1 MFRVYVWVNTGK
13 FGKEL
18 EHFRALWVSHQIT
31 LMKLSLI
38 SRHWWER
45 CCFLALMFSIWNVRR
60 QARPPSGTGS
70 NRGKPAH
77 SRFYPNRREQNEL
90 LARAS
95 DSRNHL
101 NTSWLVIFPSFLK
114 LPRGLRV
121 SLILFLQFCIE
132 PLSIDYLEVGLGWRG
147 SSSPRLSP
155 QSFIGWGLKTV
166 LAENPQI
173 GQDNLYSATAQPPP
187 QVQNWDAYKLIEG
200 QLWGGILADSAW
212 LVGHGKIA
220 LLAKK
225 NSTFGSI
232 VYFGNVLF

>member
-1 MFRVYVWVNTGK
+1 MSECEWIQANSGK
-13 FGKEL
+13 SWSISGL
-18 EHFRALWVSHQIT
+18 CG
-31 LMKLSLI
+31 SLT
-38 SRHWWER
+38 RLHWWNFPWFPGTGGSGVAFWLW
-45 CCFLALMFSIWNVRR
+45 CFLFEMCADRLC
-60 QARPPSGTGS
+60 PPSGTSS

-77 SRFYPNRREQNEL
+77 SRFCPNRREQNEL

-95 DSRNHL
+95 DSRNHV

-200 QLWGGILADSAW
+200 QLWGGFFADSAW

>member
-1 MFRVYVWVNTGK
+1 
-13 FGKEL
+13 
-18 EHFRALWVSHQIT
+18 
-31 LMKLSLI
+31 
-38 SRHWWER
+38 
-45 CCFLALMFSIWNVRR
+45 MFSIWNVRR
-60 QARPPSGTGS
+60 QGGPPSGTSS

-77 SRFYPNRREQNEL
+77 SRFCPNRREQNEL

-95 DSRNHL
+95 NSGNHV
-101 NTSWLVIFPSFLK
+101 NTGCWGISLSFLK
-114 LPRGLRV
+114 LPRGL
-121 SLILFLQFCIE
+121 LQFCIE

-200 QLWGGILADSAW
+200 QLWGGVLADSAW
-212 LVGHGKIA
+212 IVGHGKIIT
-220 LLAKK
+220 LAK
-225 NSTFGSI
+225 
-232 VYFGNVLF
+232 

>member
-1 MFRVYVWVNTGK
+1 
-13 FGKEL
+13 
-18 EHFRALWVSHQIT
+18 
-31 LMKLSLI
+31 
-38 SRHWWER
+38 
-45 CCFLALMFSIWNVRR
+45 MFSIWNVRR
-60 QARPPSGTGS
+60 QGGPPSGTSS

-77 SRFYPNRREQNEL
+77 SRFCPNRREQNEL

-95 DSRNHL
+95 NSVNHV
-101 NTSWLVIFPSFLK
+101 NTGCLGISPSFLK
-114 LPRGLRV
+114 LPHGLRL
-121 SLILFLQFCIE
+121 SLILVLQFRIE

-200 QLWGGILADSAW
+200 QLWGGVLADSAW
-212 LVGHGKIA
+212 LVGHGKMITLANIA
-220 LLAKK
+220 F
-225 NSTFGSI
+225 NFQFHCNFS
-232 VYFGNVLF
+232 NVLF